1 MHIFSHI
8 FPLTFSVSLFII
20 TVIITIL
27 EGYIMIKYSRQR
39 EHILQY
45 LRSTTKHPTAETIY
59 QHMKTEHPNISL
71 GTVYRNLALLVQLGE
86 IQKISSPDGA
96 DRFDANTSPHYHF
109 ICTECGAVL
118 DLELSPL
125 DHINLLAEHKF
136 QGTIEGHVTLFYGKC
151 PDCSHDAHVR

>member
-1 MHIFSHI
+1 M
-8 FPLTFSVSLFII
+8 
-20 TVIITIL
+20 
-27 EGYIMIKYSRQR
+27 
-39 EHILQY
+39 
-45 LRSTTKHPTAETIY
+45 
-59 QHMKTEHPNISL
+59 
-71 GTVYRNLALLVQLGE
+71 QLGE
-86 IQKISSPDGA
+86 IQKIASPDGA